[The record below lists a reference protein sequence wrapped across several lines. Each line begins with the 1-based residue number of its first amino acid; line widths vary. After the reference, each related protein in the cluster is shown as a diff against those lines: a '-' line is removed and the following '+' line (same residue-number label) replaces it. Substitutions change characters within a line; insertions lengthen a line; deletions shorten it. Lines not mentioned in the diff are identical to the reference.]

1 MLNNRRMSRKGLE
14 VVNGELTVKATTTY
28 KTAETRELEKLTV
41 IANRIRNRKRVSKDK
56 ALKLAKIKL
65 NDMLGKGR
73 DKTSFMSMA
82 FSEDEQQVGKLTAQM
97 SIICS
102 LTKEAWCKEDGS
114 IDTELFYAAFKC
126 CDKKNV
132 GVNESWEPIF
142 KEDGISLTKELRLSN
157 FMEMT
162 YNVYYIS
169 NIEILRFKDQLEGLD
184 PTKITYEDIVKIQS
198 DLYHLFRAFQESSI
212 DVVKDK
218 KKQYKI
224 KWDDIIGTVPKIYS
238 KHADDYRHNID
249 AVIADKTVKYD
260 IEVNSKDDAKQTR
273 GDVLCDALL
282 ETHINFIQ
290 EEILATAEDS
300 ITELMQGVIGTSD
313 VLDTEAKLHAE
324 SIISIVA
331 ASFKSEDSLDREEY
345 KAIRNALYTI
355 AAEEAETAEEA
366 TAIVLDLIAAKY
378 TVDHR
383 GNLNRNYDI
392 SKTRLGTAKMI
403 LGGIL
408 PLYLNNKSTYTKI
421 FSKQEFCLF
430 QELEDGQ
437 RFSIEDGEIIADG
450 MIIGALNSDEDT
462 ELVSD
467 AAYVV
472 DGELY
477 VECDIYADLD
487 CEVQTVVLDS
497 LYLEAPVQD
506 VVAGKADDNFGRD
519 AYVAL
524 CKANEVTITGKKHNI
539 VAADGVIR
547 ARLNDYS
554 VLALEGQST
563 LEITPD
569 NTIAVH
575 IPYDKEVDKYEYCC
589 EVIVFC

>member
-1 MLNNRRMSRKGLE
+1 MLNRKMSRKGLE
-14 VVNGELTVKATTTY
+14 IVNGEIVVKKATY
-28 KTAETRELEKLTV
+28 KTAETRNVEKLSI
-41 IANRIRNRKRVSKDK
+41 IANKIRNRKRVSKDK
-56 ALKLAKIKL
+56 ALKLASMKL

-82 FSEDEQQVGKLTAQM
+82 FSEEEQQVGKLTAQM

-114 IDTELFYAAFKC
+114 IDTELFYSAFKC
-126 CDKKNV
+126 CDKKNP
-132 GVNESWEPIF
+132 GVNESWEPVF
-142 KEDGISLTKELRLSN
+142 KEDGISLTKDLRLSN
-157 FMEMT
+157 FVEMA
-162 YNVYYIS
+162 YDVYYIS

-184 PTKITYEDIVKIQS
+184 PTKITYEDIIAIQN

-218 KKQYKI
+218 KKAYKV
-224 KWDDIIGTVPKIYS
+224 KWDDIVGTVPKIYS

-290 EEILATAEDS
+290 DEVLATAEDS

-313 VLDTEAKLHAE
+313 DLSTEAKLHAE

-366 TAIVLDLIAAKY
+366 TAMVLDLIAAKY
-378 TVDHR
+378 TMDHR
-383 GNLNRNYDI
+383 GNLNRSYDI
-392 SKTRLGTAKMI
+392 SKIRLGTAKMI

-408 PLYLNNKSTYTKI
+408 PLYLNNRSTYTKV
-421 FSKQEFCLF
+421 FSKQEYCLF

-437 RFSIEDGEIIADG
+437 RFSIENDEIIADG
-450 MIIGALNSDEDT
+450 MIIGALNNDEAT
-462 ELVSD
+462 EIVSD

-472 DGELY
+472 DGDLY

-497 LYLEAPVQD
+497 LYLEAPIQD
-506 VVAGKADDNFGRD
+506 VVAGKADDNLGRD

-524 CKANEVTITGKKHNI
+524 CKANEITITGKKHNI
-539 VAADGVIR
+539 IAADGVIR

-554 VLALEGQST
+554 VLALEGQNT

-575 IPYDKEVDKYEYCC
+575 ISYDKEVDKYEYCC

>member
-1 MLNNRRMSRKGLE
+1 MLNRKMSRKGLE
-14 VVNGELTVKATTTY
+14 IVNGEIVLKETTTY
-28 KTAETRELEKLTV
+28 KKAATREVEKLSI
-41 IANRIRNRKRVSKDK
+41 IANKIRNRKKVSKDK

-82 FSEDEQQVGKLTAQM
+82 FSEEEQQVGRLTAQM

-102 LTKEAWCKEDGS
+102 LTKAAWCKEDGS
-114 IDTELFYAAFKC
+114 IDLELFYAAFKC
-126 CDKKNV
+126 CDKKNP
-132 GVNESWEPIF
+132 GVNDHWESIF
-142 KEDGISLTKELRLSN
+142 DNSVSLTKELRLSN

-169 NIEILRFKDQLEGLD
+169 NIEILRFKNQLEGLD
-184 PTKITYEDIVKIQS
+184 PTKITYEDIVAIQS

-238 KHADDYRHNID
+238 KHQDDYRHNID

-260 IEVNSKDDAKQTR
+260 IEINSKDDAKQTR

-282 ETHINFIQ
+282 ETHINFVQ

-313 VLDTEAKLHAE
+313 DLDTEAKLHAE
-324 SIISIVA
+324 SIISVVA
-331 ASFKSEDSLDREEY
+331 ASFKSENSLDREEY
-345 KAIRNALYTI
+345 RAIRNALYTI

-366 TAIVLDLIAAKY
+366 TAMVLDLIAAKY
-378 TVDHR
+378 TIDHR

-392 SKTRLGTAKMI
+392 SKIRLGTAKMI

-408 PLYLNNKSTYTKI
+408 PLYLNDRSTYTKV
-421 FSKQEFCLF
+421 FSKQEYCLF

-437 RFSIEDGEIIADG
+437 RFSIEDNDIIADG
-450 MIIGALNSDEDT
+450 MIVGALRNDEDA

-472 DGELY
+472 DGDLY

-487 CEVQTVVLDS
+487 CEVQTVVLDT
-497 LYLEAPVQD
+497 LYLEAPIQD
-506 VVAGKADDNFGRD
+506 VVAGKADDNLGRD

-524 CKANEVTITGKKHNI
+524 CKANEITITGKKHNI

-554 VLALEGQST
+554 VLALEGQNT